1 MSLELAILFIDKEK
15 HVLPQTSYTKEKD
28 IYSPFPNR
36 FQIFPHSRVNPI
48 RSCQDN
54 RTCANVIC
62 AGSGAYIVSSQKI
75 VSMHNFEKYELLLPC
90 EY

>member
-36 FQIFPHSRVNPI
+36 FKIFPHSRLTLSDPA
-48 RSCQDN
+48 
-54 RTCANVIC
+54 RTT
-62 AGSGAYIVSSQKI
+62 
-75 VSMHNFEKYELLLPC
+75 ELVQT
-90 EY
+90 